1 MLQHH
6 HLTLEDSACQ
16 FDERPSMGI
25 FSKQTVKKMRMINMR
40 ISFCCIS
47 IFRLSIDPASRGA
60 MLFYRSHAPADSRLR
75 RLVRFYFNPTDAPS
89 IRETE
94 RQCFC

>member
-16 FDERPSMGI
+16 FDELSSMRI
-25 FSKQTVKKMRMINMR
+25 FSEQSVKKMRMINMR

-47 IFRLSIDPASRGA
+47 VFRLSIDPASRGA
-60 MLFYRSHAPADSRLR
+60 MSLYRSHSPAISRLR
-75 RLVRFYFNPTDAPS
+75 RLARFYFYPADAPS

-94 RQCFC
+94 RQCFR